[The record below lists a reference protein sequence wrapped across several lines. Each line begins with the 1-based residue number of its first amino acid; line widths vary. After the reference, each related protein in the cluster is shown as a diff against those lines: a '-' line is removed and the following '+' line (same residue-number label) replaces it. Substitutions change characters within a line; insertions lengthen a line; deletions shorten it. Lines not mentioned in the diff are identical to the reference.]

1 MTHHLG
7 YPKACAF
14 LRLSPGDPQGRLH
27 DERGRIAEL
36 QPSQDRQGQGRFPER
51 RGNLQT
57 AMARPA
63 RSLEEV
69 EATYTRLESCTQP
82 VRHTLR
88 GPCPY

>member
-1 MTHHLG
+1 MEEGLV
-7 YPKACAF
+7 KACAF
-14 LRLSPGDPQGRLH
+14 LRLSSGDPQGGLH

-51 RGNLQT
+51 RGDLQT

-63 RSLEEV
+63 GSLEEV
-69 EATYTRLESCTQP
+69 EAAHTRLEGRAQP